1 MPIDIERAERAVQDL
16 LASFGLE
23 QGSPELKDTP
33 AKVADFWA
41 ERLDGYSFDPAAEF
55 QPILQDID
63 PCPIFLERVPF
74 ASICEHHLTPFSG
87 HVNLGYVPGD
97 AGAVGLSKLIRLVQA
112 FANRLQMQER
122 MTWQIFNAMETHLRP
137 KGWGVRVVA
146 EHTCIA
152 HRGVKISNVPITTIL
167 MGGEWQL
174 DPPSAFR

>member
-1 MPIDIERAERAVQDL
+1 MAIDIERAERAVQEL

-23 QGSPELKDTP
+23 QNSLELQSTP
-33 AKVADFWA
+33 AKVAAFWV

-55 QPILQDID
+55 QPISQDFD
-63 PCPIFLERVPF
+63 PCPIFFERIPF
-74 ASICEHHLTPFSG
+74 TSICKHHLAPFSG
-87 HVNLGYVPGD
+87 YAALGYAPGNG
-97 AGAVGLSKLIRLVQA
+97 GAVGLSKLIRLVQA
-112 FANRLQMQER
+112 FAHRLQLQEQ

-137 KGWGVRVVA
+137 KGWGVRIVA

-152 HRGVKISNVPITTIL
+152 HRGVKMPNVPITTIL